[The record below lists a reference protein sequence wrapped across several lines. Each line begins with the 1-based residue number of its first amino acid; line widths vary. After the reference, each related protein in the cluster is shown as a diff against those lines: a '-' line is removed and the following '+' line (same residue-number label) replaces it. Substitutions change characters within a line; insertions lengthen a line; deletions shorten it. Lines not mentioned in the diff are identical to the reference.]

1 MELTKSQIK
10 ITKGIAI
17 LFMLLLHLFCTK
29 TYEDLYTP
37 LIFIGDIPLVYYL
50 ALFGDYCVAIYC
62 FCSGYGLFISYKNNK
77 EKYIKNNLIRILKLY
92 INYWIILF
100 MFVVL
105 LGFISGQAN
114 KYPGDLKTFL
124 LTFTAISPAY
134 NGAWWFVT
142 TYIILV
148 LLSPIINKIIVK
160 YNSIIIMTISFV
172 FYVVAYVQRIKG
184 IIVFDN
190 EVLNWSIR
198 QVALFGTSQLPFIVG
213 AIFAHKKIYS
223 KLYNIA
229 NNIKYKNILGVILIA
244 LMIIAHGFVETLFV
258 AVFTGIA
265 FICIFNLMD
274 KPKWLNKLLDYLGNH
289 STNMWLTHMFFYM
302 IYFKKLVFA
311 PKYSFLI
318 FPWLVILCLV
328 SSYLIN
334 LIYNP
339 IIKLLN
345 KKILVNK
352 ENKILYN

>member
-1 MELTKSQIK
+1 MELTKTQIK

-17 LFMLLLHLFCTK
+17 LFMLLLHLFCAK
-29 TYEDLYTP
+29 TYEGLYIP

-50 ALFGDYCVAIYC
+50 ALFGDCCVVIYC

-223 KLYNIA
+223 KLYNFL
-229 NNIKYKNILGVILIA
+229 YD
-244 LMIIAHGFVETLFV
+244 LF
-258 AVFTGIA
+258 
-265 FICIFNLMD
+265 
-274 KPKWLNKLLDYLGNH
+274 
-289 STNMWLTHMFFYM
+289 
-302 IYFKKLVFA
+302 
-311 PKYSFLI
+311 
-318 FPWLVILCLV
+318 
-328 SSYLIN
+328 
-334 LIYNP
+334 
-339 IIKLLN
+339 
-345 KKILVNK
+345 
-352 ENKILYN
+352 